1 MMDPLPPIS
10 KVFSYVVQQERQFV
24 NSNMLG
30 SMINATSIS
39 SGSNFYTYRG
49 KDNHTIENRF
59 QKNGYPPNFSTHR
72 GGRGGRGSYGRENS
86 RGRSNKNFTHCGTTS
101 QTVDPSHR
109 LCKPQGVAINNTIA
123 ELKTMVIRHKKN
135 KTMELK

>member
-39 SGSNFYTYRG
+39 SGSNFYTCRG
-49 KDNHTIENRF
+49 KDNHTIENCF

-72 GGRGGRGSYGRENS
+72 GGRGGRGG
-86 RGRSNKNFTHCGTTS
+86 
-101 QTVDPSHR
+101 
-109 LCKPQGVAINNTIA
+109 
-123 ELKTMVIRHKKN
+123 KKGEEG
-135 KTMELK
+135 K